1 MDINITLSSLNES
14 VKEEISRIASGSYSA
29 DGAPLYD
36 SIRITS
42 RDTGVMGRLLKES
55 LVVVKSAIVR
65 FLSSDI
71 DDDATD
77 AVTISL
83 NLSTRRENG
92 KQAVIPELIE
102 SSLAKLL
109 LSKYFSEKNQTEMAA
124 KFDGL
129 AAADLQT
136 LQKVLYS
143 KQSPY

>member
-36 SIRITS
+36 GIRITS
-42 RDTGVMGRLLKES
+42 RDTGVMGRLLEES

-65 FLSSDI
+65 FLSDT

-83 NLSTRRENG
+83 NLSTRRKNG
-92 KQAVIPELIE
+92 KQTVIPGLIE